1 MEEIS
6 DDEIMQAVAE
16 FKFEHPDL
24 TLAEIVFDVPHKIL
38 PEISLYRKRE
48 AICRAKRKGKIM

>member
-6 DDEIMQAVAE
+6 DEEIMQAVAE
-16 FKFEHPDL
+16 FKLGHPDL
-24 TLAEIVFDVPHKIL
+24 TLVEIVFDVPHRIL

-48 AICRAKRKGKIM
+48 AICRAKKKGMII